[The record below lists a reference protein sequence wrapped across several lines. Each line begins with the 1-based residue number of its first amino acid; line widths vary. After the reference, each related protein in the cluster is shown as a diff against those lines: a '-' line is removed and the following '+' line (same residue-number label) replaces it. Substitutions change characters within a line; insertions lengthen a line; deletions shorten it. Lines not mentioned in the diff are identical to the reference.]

1 MVYAALSIAIA
12 AAHPLIGALAMLAFG
27 AATVPGLTVL
37 GAGVQRLAQRGLWAR
52 RAVAAVVLVLGL
64 WSVGMR
70 GFSAHGAAHAPSPQ
84 DAPAVHGHAP

>member
-12 AAHPLIGALAMLAFG
+12 AAHPAWSAAAMLAFG

-37 GAGVQRLAQRGLWAR
+37 
-52 RAVAAVVLVLGL
+52 AVAAVVLVLGL